1 MGINAREVFGAVPAF
16 FKYLKNLASIL
27 SKTQLINI
35 LFKSA
40 TSLSL
45 PMKDF
50 AILPIALITL
60 STEFSPL
67 AIIVS

>member
-1 MGINAREVFGAVPAF
+1 M
-16 FKYLKNLASIL
+16 

-35 LFKSA
+35 FFNSA

-50 AILPIALITL
+50 PALPIALITL
-60 STEFSPL
+60 SNDSTPWPS
-67 AIIVS
+67 